1 MDKQFCIYRI
11 TNLVNGKTYIGQ
23 HKYKEL
29 NDYYMGSGVLLK
41 RAQRKYGIE
50 NFKKEILYAN
60 IQYQDTADSVEMYAI
75 AKERSVG
82 KAEYNIAN
90 GGNCTGTVSDETRKK
105 LSDSHKG
112 KRLSEETKRKIT
124 EANKGKHKGKK
135 FPNRKR
141 ISDESRKR
149 ISDALKGRTIS
160 WGSKISASNKG
171 KKMSEEAK
179 KKISESSK
187 GRQHSEETRKKLSEA
202 RKAYWAAKRGE

>member
-124 EANKGKHKGKK
+124 EAHKGKK
-135 FPNRKR
+135 LGPFTEEHKR
-141 ISDESRKR
+141 
-149 ISDALKGRTIS
+149 
-160 WGSKISASNKG
+160 
-171 KKMSEEAK
+171 
-179 KKISESSK
+179 
-187 GRQHSEETRKKLSEA
+187 KLSEA